1 METNIVV
8 DISPPIPYLTK
19 FWFSI
24 YGPKCCQ
31 PVKLQDSL
39 KCNISRKKWMMKF
52 VSGMQIN
59 IKVFY
64 KLILSFWLCLTRHA
78 QLTQN
83 KKFAY
88 LCNIFR
94 KAWGMKLKLKKSHE
108 IFCLRINTEVFYK
121 LIVLLWICV
130 VRHAQSTQ
138 SSKFTISL

>member
-83 KKFAY
+83 KK
-88 LCNIFR
+88 C
-94 KAWGMKLKLKKSHE
+94 
-108 IFCLRINTEVFYK
+108 
-121 LIVLLWICV
+121 
-130 VRHAQSTQ
+130 
-138 SSKFTISL
+138 ISLQYLQKSMGHEVDFLPENKHRSFLQVDSITLDLCSQTCPKYPKQ